1 MEILNITNANFET
14 EVLKSEIPVLID
26 FWAAWCGPC
35 KALAPVIDEIASEV
49 TDVKIGKVNTDES
62 MELARK
68 YRVMSIPTLIYFKN
82 GEVVDTLRGLQ
93 SKEDI
98 LSLIEK
104 QQWFL
109 FNTQLL

>member
-1 MEILNITNANFET
+1 MEILNITSANFET

-104 QQWFL
+104 
-109 FNTQLL
+109 

>member
-1 MEILNITNANFET
+1 MEILNITTENFET

-104 QQWFL
+104 
-109 FNTQLL
+109 

>member
-104 QQWFL
+104 
-109 FNTQLL
+109 